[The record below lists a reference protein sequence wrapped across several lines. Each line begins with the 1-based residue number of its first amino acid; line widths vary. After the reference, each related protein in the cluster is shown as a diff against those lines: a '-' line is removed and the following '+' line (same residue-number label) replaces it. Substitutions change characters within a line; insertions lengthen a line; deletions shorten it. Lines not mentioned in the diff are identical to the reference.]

1 MNESLGQVYSIGKWI
16 HIFPIWR
23 ESPHSLIQRLSQ
35 HLMQHPIAAAVA
47 RAVTPPADS
56 QEAVLCVRAWEELR
70 RCPWPAQVLAH
81 LTSLLASHAMP
92 HRIASPPHLTP
103 LYNTS
108 PHSCHPTS
116 PHLSY
121 LTSSHLISSP
131 PSYSI
136 RIASQRMPACLP
148 AQREALLAADF
159 GAGVFNTSS
168 RFQAVRPRRA
178 APPTCRASRPPR
190 LSPPAAAAVLT
201 GAAAG
206 GRGRRRGP
214 ARLRRLHRGPGG
226 ARAPPPARCAPR

>member
-131 PSYSI
+131 P
-136 RIASQRMPACLP
+136 LP
-148 AQREALLAADF
+148 AILSESHLSACPLACRRSARRCWRR
-159 GAGVFNTSS
+159 TSAPAS
-168 RFQAVRPRRA
+168 STHRA
-178 APPTCRASRPPR
+178 ASRR
-190 LSPPAAAAVLT
+190 
-201 GAAAG
+201 
-206 GRGRRRGP
+206 
-214 ARLRRLHRGPGG
+214 
-226 ARAPPPARCAPR
+226 